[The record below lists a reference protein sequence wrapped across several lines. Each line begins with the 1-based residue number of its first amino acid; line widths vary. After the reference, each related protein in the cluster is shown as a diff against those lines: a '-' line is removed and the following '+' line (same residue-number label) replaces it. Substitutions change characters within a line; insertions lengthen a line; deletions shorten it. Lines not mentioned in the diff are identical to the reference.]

1 MPVDPTH
8 EYVDKAH
15 KKTIDTGSPYGCQKA
30 PPVRPFVTQY
40 QDGWTPDGRR
50 NMVEHRVEFKT
61 DVICGHIG
69 HDAINKDNDP
79 KCRGCSRSS
88 QTKPEAFGNE

>member
-8 EYVDKAH
+8 AYVDKAH
-15 KKTIDTGSPYGCQKA
+15 EKTIDTGAPYGCQKA
-30 PPVRPFVTQY
+30 PGAHPFWTEY

-50 NMVEHRVEFKT
+50 NMVRYRVEFKQ
-61 DVICGHIG
+61 DVTCGHVG

-88 QTKPEAFGNE
+88 QKLEE

>member
-1 MPVDPTH
+1 MPVDPSH

-15 KKTIDTGSPYGCQKA
+15 EKTIDTGSPYGCKKA
-30 PPVRPFVTQY
+30 PPVRPFTTQY

-50 NMVEHRVEFKT
+50 NMVERRVEFKA

-69 HDAINKDNDP
+69 HNAINKDNDP

-88 QTKPEAFGNE
+88 QK

>member
-8 EYVDKAH
+8 AYVDKAH
-15 KKTIDTGSPYGCQKA
+15 EKTIDTGAPYGCQKA
-30 PPVRPFVTQY
+30 PDVRQFWTEH

-50 NMVEHRVEFKT
+50 NMVLYRVEFKQ
-61 DVICGHIG
+61 DVTCGHVG

-88 QTKPEAFGNE
+88 QKLEE